1 MDGSNAAPGPE
12 TYRHIAVTPLSGA
25 VGAEIEGVDAAGPDD
40 ATFGELYAAWLR
52 HHVVVLHG
60 QDMTPAQEIAF
71 ARRFG
76 EIHHHPYMQGMADHP
91 EIFEILKQPGDTYTI
106 GAAWHTDQMFSPQPA
121 KATVLLAREVPAAGG
136 DTLFANMHLAYDA
149 LSDGMK
155 DMLSGLR
162 VWCASDHF
170 GRRGGS
176 AAKREERLKGNA
188 GMAAKLGTADKP
200 QTRTAQPLVR
210 THPET
215 GRKALYLGAHVVTL
229 EGFEPAEA
237 APLLDYLHAHSTR
250 PEFTCRVRWRPGTLV
265 IWDNRCLQHYAIP
278 DHNERRR
285 MHRITIAGDTPF

>member
-25 VGAEIEGVDAAGPDD
+25 VGAEIEGVDAAGLDD

-60 QDMTPAQEIAF
+60 QDMSPAQEIAF

-155 DMLSGLR
+155 GMLAGVKTWCVGDGFRRSG
-162 VWCASDHF
+162 AS
-170 GRRGGS
+170 
-176 AAKREERLKGNA
+176 KRQERYKGNA
-188 GMAAKLGTADKP
+188 QMASKVRDPGNL
-200 QTRTAQPLVR
+200 QTESAHPLIR

-215 GRKALYLGAHVVTL
+215 GRKALYLGNHVQTL
-229 EGFEPAEA
+229 HGFEDAEA
-237 APLLDYLHAHSTR
+237 EPILDFLREHAVR
-250 PEFTCRVRWRPGTLV
+250 PEFTCRVNWKPGTITV
-265 IWDNRCLQHYAIP
+265 WDNRSVQHFAVADYT
-278 DHNERRR
+278 ERRR
-285 MHRITIAGDTPF
+285 MHRITICGDTPF